1 MKGIKSF
8 RVFHRVFF
16 VLLLIGL
23 PYISVGPS
31 TPAFAQSAE
40 PIKIGMLGNI
50 TGSLAAYGYSHQK
63 VAKAAIAKINKEGGI
78 AGRQVELYVEDDETK
93 PSVGALKFRKLVE
106 TNGVSFVLNSN
117 HSGVN
122 IACAPIA
129 KELKTL
135 YFPCGSSAELSGKKG
150 NRYVF
155 HAVTNV
161 RGNAKG
167 ATKWAATNLGK
178 KWATIVVDYAWGQSN
193 EEEFKRYIPEFGG
206 VVLASIRVPL
216 QTSNWLPYLKG
227 KIPAEVEA
235 VYFAAFGS
243 DFLCFIRDLHSVR
256 PDVKKLGAVYSFG
269 GQDPRQL
276 GPPGEG
282 TYCLTPY
289 PAPLGGLNTPHN
301 KKYREIIGVDEEGRE
316 LGTGKE
322 FVLGYNW
329 AVWESIFALKVA
341 IEKSG
346 WKKRDDGPA
355 LIRALEGMNLK
366 ESLDFPQGDK
376 YYRPEDHA
384 LVTGIYVEQIASQ
397 KIIVASKIPKED
409 TLYTPE
415 VDRTKEPF

>member
-1 MKGIKSF
+1 MKGENSLRIIKWML
-8 RVFHRVFF
+8 F
-16 VLLLIGL
+16 VLFVIGL
-23 PYISVGPS
+23 PCFSIGPS
-31 TPAFAQSAE
+31 IPAFAQSTE
-40 PIKIGMLGNI
+40 PIKIGMLGNL

-63 VAKAAIAKINKEGGI
+63 VAKAAIDKINREGGI
-78 AGRQVELYVEDDETK
+78 AGRPVELFVEDDETK

-122 IACAPIA
+122 IACAPVA

-161 RGNAKG
+161 RGNARG
-167 ATKWAATNLGK
+167 ATKWAAANLGK

-193 EEEFKRYIPEFGG
+193 EEEFKRYISEFGG
-206 VVLASIRVPL
+206 VVLTSIRVPL

-243 DFLCFIRDLHSVR
+243 DFLCFARDLHSVR

-269 GQDPRQL
+269 GLDPRKS
-276 GPPGEG
+276 GPQGEG
-282 TYCLTPY
+282 TYCLTAY
-289 PAPLGGLNTPHN
+289 PTPLGGLNTSYN

-329 AVWESIFALKVA
+329 SVWESIFTLKLG

-346 WKKRDDGPA
+346 WKKGTDGPA
-355 LIRALEGMNLK
+355 LIRALEGIHLK
-366 ESLDFPQGDK
+366 ESLEFPQGDK
-376 YYRPEDHA
+376 YYRAEDHA
-384 LVTGIYVEQIASQ
+384 LVTGIYVEQISNQ
-397 KIIVASKIPKED
+397 KIIVASRIPKED